1 MAVVKRERNLT
12 TIATV
17 MYALNFSIL
26 AFYSLICVTTTF
38 RICGSLGAH
47 DFLTLVRQIPRYPWQ
62 MPVQSLS
69 LYALLCAVSFLK
81 ISHPIER
88 FSLRVVVCATEIVLC
103 AGIIFSLDFYYS
115 GVALLVLADL
125 VHYIRNNKLRLC
137 FIVILSL
144 MFAFG
149 RYDIAAQFTQSIA
162 FSAYL
167 SYYNPMTQSFFT
179 ILESLM
185 ACLNISLFVLYMILL
200 FTGQKAENERIR
212 KLNEQ
217 LNQANDQLRDYAE
230 NMERM
235 TQMRERNRLARE
247 IHDTLGHTLTGIIMG
262 ADAGLA
268 LLDVAPEESRK
279 RIQVVAQTARNG
291 LTDVRRSIKALR
303 PDTLERYSLAQALEG
318 LVENFRLTTSAQ
330 ITYCQEV
337 GELNL
342 ASDEED
348 VLYRVVQ
355 EGMTNAVRHG
365 KADRISIRVTRTGD
379 VVTVSVRD
387 NGIGCDTLEE
397 GFGLRHMRE
406 RLEML
411 GGTLSYG
418 NMEQDA
424 EDGYTGFFIT
434 VSLSVRNRKGDSL

>member
-1 MAVVKRERNLT
+1 MKTERKLMNIAVV
-12 TIATV
+12 
-17 MYALNFSIL
+17 MFALNFSIL
-26 AFYSLICVTTTF
+26 CFYSLICVTTTF
-38 RICGSLGAH
+38 RICDTLGAH
-47 DFLTLVRQIPRYPWQ
+47 DFLTLVRQIPPYPWQ

-69 LYALLCAVSFLK
+69 LYALLCAVSFFK
-81 ISHPIER
+81 TSHPIEH
-88 FSLRVVVCATEIVLC
+88 FPLRVIICVTEIVLC
-103 AGIIFSLDFYYS
+103 AGIIGSLNFYYS

-125 VHYIRNNKLRLC
+125 VHYIRNNKLRLM

-149 RYDIAAQFTQSIA
+149 RYEIVAQFTKNIA
-162 FSAYL
+162 FSDYL
-167 SYYNPMTQSFFT
+167 SYYNPVTQSFFN

-185 ACLNISLFVLYMILL
+185 VCLNTLLFVLYMIVL
-200 FTGQKAENERIR
+200 FTGQKEENARIR

-217 LNQANDQLRDYAE
+217 LNQANDQLRDYAI

-303 PDTLERYSLAQALEG
+303 PDALERYSLAEALEG
-318 LVENFRLTTSAQ
+318 LIENFRLTTSAQ
-330 ITYCQEV
+330 ITYCQEA

-348 VLYRVVQ
+348 ALYRVVQ

-365 KADRISIRVTRTGD
+365 KADRIAIHVTRTGD
-379 VVTVSVRD
+379 VVAVSVRD
-387 NGIGCDTLEE
+387 NGTGCAKLEE

-411 GGTLSYG
+411 GGTLAYG
-418 NMEQDA
+418 NLNNSAQ
-424 EDGYTGFFIT
+424 DGYTGFFIT
-434 VSLSVRNRKGDSL
+434 MKLSVRNRKGDSL

>member
-1 MAVVKRERNLT
+1 MKTERNLT
-12 TIATV
+12 SIAAA
-17 MYALNFSIL
+17 MFALNFSIL
-26 AFYSLICVTTTF
+26 SFYSLICVTTTF
-38 RICGSLGAH
+38 RICDTLGAH
-47 DFLTLVRQIPRYPWQ
+47 DFLTSVRQMPRYPWQ

-69 LYALLCAVSFLK
+69 LFALLCTVSFFK
-81 ISHPIER
+81 IFRPIEH
-88 FSLRVVVCATEIVLC
+88 FPLRVVICVTEIALC
-103 AGIIFSLDFYYS
+103 AGIIVSLNFYYS

-125 VHYIRNNKLRLC
+125 VHYMRSNRMRLC

-149 RYDIAAQFTQSIA
+149 RYEIVAQFTKCIA

-167 SYYNPMTQSFFT
+167 SYYNPMTQSCFT
-179 ILESLM
+179 GLESLM
-185 ACLNISLFVLYMILL
+185 VCLNILLFVLYMILL
-200 FTGQKAENERIR
+200 FTSQKEENARIR

-217 LNQANDQLRDYAE
+217 LNQANDQLRDYAV

-268 LLDVAPEESRK
+268 LFDVAPEESKK
-279 RIQVVAQTARNG
+279 RIQVVAQSARDG

-303 PDTLERYSLAQALEG
+303 PDALEHSSLAQALEG

-330 ITYCQEV
+330 IAYCQEA

-342 ASDEED
+342 DADEED
-348 VLYRVVQ
+348 ALYRVVQ
-355 EGMTNAVRHG
+355 EGLTNAVRHG
-365 KADRISIRVTRTGD
+365 RADRISIRVTRTGNL
-379 VVTVSVRD
+379 VTVSVQD
-387 NGIGCDTLEE
+387 NGTGCGTLVE

-406 RLEML
+406 RLDML

-418 NMEQDA
+418 NLEQGA
-424 EDGYTGFFIT
+424 QDGYTGFFIT
-434 VSLSVRNRKGDSL
+434 VGLPIRNRKGE

>member
-1 MAVVKRERNLT
+1 MKTERNLT
-12 TIATV
+12 SIAAV
-17 MYALNFSIL
+17 MFVLNFTIL
-26 AFYSLICVTTTF
+26 SFYSLIWVTTTY
-38 RICGSLGAH
+38 RICGSQGAH
-47 DFLTLVRQIPRYPWQ
+47 DFLNSVRQIPQYPWQ
-62 MPVQSLS
+62 MPLRSLS
-69 LYALLCAVSFLK
+69 LYALLCAVSYFK
-81 ISHPIER
+81 IIRPIEH
-88 FSLRVVVCATEIVLC
+88 FPLRVAICATEILLC
-103 AGIIFSLDFYYS
+103 AGIMYSLDFYYS

-149 RYDIAAQFTQSIA
+149 RYEIAAQFTSSIA

-167 SYYNPMTQSFFT
+167 GYFNPMTRSLFT
-179 ILESLM
+179 SLESLM
-185 ACLNISLFVLYMILL
+185 ICLNILLFVLYMILL
-200 FTGQKAENERIR
+200 FTSQKEENARIR

-217 LNQANDQLRDYAE
+217 LNQANDQLRDYAV

-268 LLDVAPEESRK
+268 LLDVAPEETRK
-279 RIQVVAQTARNG
+279 RIQVVAQTARDG

-303 PDTLERYSLAQALEG
+303 PDALERCSLGQALEG

-330 ITYCQEV
+330 ITYCQEA

-342 ASDEED
+342 DSDEED

-355 EGMTNAVRHG
+355 EGLTNAVRHG
-365 KADRISIRVTRTGD
+365 KADRISIRVSRTGD
-379 VVTVSVRD
+379 VVIIRIRD
-387 NGIGCDTLEE
+387 NGLGCDKPVE

-406 RLEML
+406 RLQML

-418 NMEQDA
+418 NLEQQA
-424 EDGYTGFFIT
+424 QEGNAGFFIT
-434 VSLSVRNRKGDSL
+434 VRLPVRNRKEE

>member
-1 MAVVKRERNLT
+1 MKTERTLKN
-12 TIATV
+12 IASA
-17 MYALNFSIL
+17 MFALNFSIL

-38 RICGSLGAH
+38 RICESLGAH
-47 DFLTLVRQIPRYPWQ
+47 DFLNSVRQIPQYPWR

-69 LYALLCAVSFLK
+69 LYVLLCGVSYFK
-81 ISHPIER
+81 SFHPIER
-88 FSLRVVVCATEIVLC
+88 FPFRVTIFVVEVALC
-103 AGIIFSLDFYYS
+103 AGIIVSVNFYYN

-125 VHYIRNNKLRLC
+125 VHYIRNNKMRLC
-137 FIVILSL
+137 IIVILSL

-149 RYDIAAQFTQSIA
+149 RYEIVEQFTNGIT
-162 FSAYL
+162 FGAYL
-167 SYYNPMTQSFFT
+167 DYYNPIIQSWFT
-179 ILESLM
+179 GLESLM
-185 ACLNISLFVLYMILL
+185 VCLNILLFVLYMILL
-200 FTGQKAENERIR
+200 FTSQKDENERIR

-217 LNQANDQLRDYAE
+217 LNQANDQLRDYAV

-268 LLDVAPEESRK
+268 LFDVAPEESKK
-279 RIQVVAQTARNG
+279 RIQVVAQSARDG
-291 LTDVRRSIKALR
+291 LTDARRSIKALR
-303 PDTLERYSLAQALEG
+303 PDALEHSSLAQALEG

-330 ITYCQEV
+330 IAYFQEAE
-337 GELNL
+337 ELKL
-342 ASDEED
+342 DPDEED
-348 VLYRVVQ
+348 TLYRVVQ
-355 EGMTNAVRHG
+355 EGLTNAVRHG
-365 KADRISIRVTRTGD
+365 QADRIEIRIARAGN
-379 VVTVSVRD
+379 VVSVSVRD
-387 NGIGCDTLEE
+387 NGTGCGALEE

-418 NMEQDA
+418 NLDQNV

-434 VSLSVRNRKGDSL
+434 VCLSVRNRKEEVVYD

>member
-1 MAVVKRERNLT
+1 MKTERDLMN
-12 TIATV
+12 ISSV
-17 MYALNFSIL
+17 MFALNFSIL
-26 AFYSLICVTTTF
+26 AFYSLICMTTTY
-38 RICGSLGAH
+38 RICESLGAH
-47 DFLTLVRQIPRYPWQ
+47 DFLNTVRQIPQYPWR

-69 LYALLCAVSFLK
+69 LYALLCGVSFFK
-81 ISHPIER
+81 SFRPIER
-88 FSLRVVVCATEIVLC
+88 FPFRVTIFAVEVALC
-103 AGIIFSLDFYYS
+103 AGIIASVNFYYN

-125 VHYIRNNKLRLC
+125 VHYIRSNKMRLG
-137 FIVILSL
+137 IITILSL

-149 RYDIAAQFTQSIA
+149 RYEIVEQFTNGIA
-162 FSAYL
+162 FGAYL
-167 SYYNPMTQSFFT
+167 DYYEPMTQSWFT
-179 ILESLM
+179 GLESLM
-185 ACLNISLFVLYMILL
+185 VCLNILLFVLYMILL
-200 FTGQKAENERIR
+200 FTSQKDENARIR

-217 LNQANDQLRDYAE
+217 LNQANDQLRDYAI

-279 RIQVVAQTARNG
+279 RIQVVAQTARDG

-303 PDTLERYSLAQALEG
+303 PDALERYSLGQSLEG
-318 LVENFRLTTSAQ
+318 MVENFRLTTSAQ
-330 ITYCQEV
+330 IIYCQEA

-342 ASDEED
+342 DSDEED

-365 KADRISIRVTRTGD
+365 RADRIAIRVTRTGD

-387 NGIGCDTLEE
+387 NGTGCAKPEE

-406 RLEML
+406 RLQML

-418 NMEQDA
+418 NLEQDA
-424 EDGYTGFFIT
+424 QDGYTGFFIT
-434 VSLSVRNRKGDSL
+434 VRLPVRNRKGDSFCD

>member
-1 MAVVKRERNLT
+1 MKTERTLKN
-12 TIATV
+12 ISSV
-17 MYALNFSIL
+17 MFALNFSIL

-38 RICGSLGAH
+38 RICDSLGAQ
-47 DFLTLVRQIPRYPWQ
+47 DFLNSVRQIPQYPWR

-69 LYALLCAVSFLK
+69 LYALLCGVSFFK
-81 ISHPIER
+81 SFRPIER
-88 FSLRVVVCATEIVLC
+88 FPFRVTIFVVEVVLC
-103 AGIIFSLDFYYS
+103 AGVIVSVNFYYN

-125 VHYIRNNKLRLC
+125 VHYIRGNKMRLC
-137 FIVILSL
+137 IIVILSL

-149 RYDIAAQFTQSIA
+149 RYEIVEQFTNGIA
-162 FSAYL
+162 FGAYL
-167 SYYNPMTQSFFT
+167 DYYSPITQSWFT
-179 ILESLM
+179 GLESLM
-185 ACLNISLFVLYMILL
+185 VCLNILLFVLYMILL
-200 FTGQKAENERIR
+200 FTSQKDENARIR

-217 LNQANDQLRDYAE
+217 LNQANDQLRDYAV

-268 LLDVAPEESRK
+268 LFDVAPEESKK
-279 RIQVVAQTARNG
+279 RMEIVAQSARDG

-303 PDTLERYSLAQALEG
+303 PDALERSTLAQALEG

-330 ITYCQEV
+330 IAYFQEA
-337 GELNL
+337 EEWNL
-342 ASDEED
+342 DPDEED
-348 VLYRVVQ
+348 ALYRVVQ
-355 EGMTNAVRHG
+355 EGLTNAVRHG
-365 KADRISIRVTRTGD
+365 RAERIEIRITRTGD
-379 VVTVSVRD
+379 AVTVSVRD
-387 NGIGCDTLEE
+387 NGTGCASLEE

-411 GGTLSYG
+411 GGTLTYG
-418 NMEQDA
+418 NLDRYA

-434 VSLSVRNRKGDSL
+434 VCLTVRNRKGE

>member
-1 MAVVKRERNLT
+1 MKTERKLIN
-12 TIATV
+12 IASV
-17 MYALNFSIL
+17 MFALNFSIL

-38 RICGSLGAH
+38 RICDTLGAH
-47 DFLTLVRQIPRYPWQ
+47 DFLNSVRQIPRYPWQ

-69 LYALLCAVSFLK
+69 LFALLCAVSFFK
-81 ISHPIER
+81 FSRPIEY
-88 FSLRVVVCATEIVLC
+88 FPFRVVICVTEIALC
-103 AGIIFSLDFYYS
+103 AGILVSLNFYYS

-125 VHYIRNNKLRLC
+125 VYYIRNKKMRLC

-149 RYDIAAQFTQSIA
+149 RYEIVEQFTDGIA

-167 SYYNPMTQSFFT
+167 SYYNPMTQSCFT
-179 ILESLM
+179 SLESLM
-185 ACLNISLFVLYMILL
+185 VCLNILLFVLYMILL
-200 FTGQKAENERIR
+200 FTGQKEENARIR

-217 LNQANDQLRDYAE
+217 LNQANDQLRDYAV

-268 LLDVAPEESRK
+268 LFDVAPEESKK
-279 RIQVVAQTARNG
+279 RIQVVAQSARDG

-303 PDTLERYSLAQALEG
+303 PDALEHFSLAQALEG

-330 ITYCQEV
+330 IAYCQEA

-342 ASDEED
+342 DSDEED

-355 EGMTNAVRHG
+355 EGLTNAVRHG
-365 KADRISIRVTRTGD
+365 RSDRIEIRITRTGD
-379 VVTVSVRD
+379 VVSVSIRD
-387 NGIGCDTLEE
+387 NGIGCGSLEE

-411 GGTLSYG
+411 GGTLVYG
-418 NMEQDA
+418 NLDRCA

-434 VSLSVRNRKGDSL
+434 VCLSVRNRKGE